1 MKTSKPIST
10 ISYNTESFLRN
21 KIYEWKRAGIISFGM
36 WILHQPDVDGD
47 KPHFH
52 VYLQPAKHMQTDYL
66 IDQSIEIDTNWK
78 PLESYADE
86 KEKERHEKKQF
97 LKMTV
102 FKSSEPSNWILY
114 GLHDENYLLEKGLSR
129 NIHYNVSDIESTCDD
144 TLMEM
149 VSCAF
154 DFRNNK
160 LEYRIIEAV
169 KQNKSWQS
177 IVASGM
183 VPLRQISGARLLYM
197 ALTGQEKIV

>member
-10 ISYNTESFLRN
+10 ISYNTENFLRN
-21 KIYEWKRAGIISFGM
+21 KIYEWKKDGIIEYGM
-36 WILHQPDVDGD
+36 WIYHRPDVDGD
-47 KPHFH
+47 KPHYH
-52 VYLQPAKHMQTDYL
+52 VYLQPSMLIQTDFL
-66 IDQSIEIDTNWK
+66 IEQSIEIDTSWK

-102 FKSSEPSNWILY
+102 FKSSEPNNWILY
-114 GLHDENYLLEKGLSR
+114 GLHDENYLLQKGLTR
-129 NIHYNVSDIESTCDD
+129 NEHYEISDLESTCDD

-160 LEYRIIEAV
+160 LEFRIIESV
-169 KQNKSWQS
+169 KQGVSWQAMVS
-177 IVASGM
+177 SGM
-183 VPLRQISGARLLYM
+183 IPLKQISGARLLYM